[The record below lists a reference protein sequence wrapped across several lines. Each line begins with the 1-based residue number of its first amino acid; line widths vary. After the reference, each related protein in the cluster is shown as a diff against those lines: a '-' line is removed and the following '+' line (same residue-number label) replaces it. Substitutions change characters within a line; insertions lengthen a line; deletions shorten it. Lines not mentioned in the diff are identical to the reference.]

1 MRPIRP
7 CAIAVVAL
15 SLFAAHAVPAQAACK
30 RFGFLVND
38 YGKVGPARDAKA
50 LLDKEVKKWANEKGI
65 TDYKI
70 GKKHVTCELFLDVGL
85 FDEYTCTAK
94 ANVCWGESQTNA
106 AAGNKAPANNNVLA
120 DDADDDFEMPPAP
133 VRKAKAAPETADPLA
148 AAQDAAKNAEQDA
161 AQDVAKEDAAM
172 TAEQAAEEAE
182 AAAEAAVAEAETAA
196 REAAAAE
203 ATAPIETEAA
213 QAKPAVPATNAVE
226 TGALPSN
233 AKAAAAEV
241 AKSSTEMTDGATDAE
256 KSKAAA
262 NANERAAAAQAA
274 AAAAERAAKA
284 AEQAAAAA
292 KAAAAAAIA
301 ASEASQGPMVPAL
314 EQAN

>member
-1 MRPIRP
+1 MRPFRP
-7 CAIAVVAL
+7 CAVAVVAL

-38 YGKVGPARDAKA
+38 YGKEGPANDAKA
-50 LLDKEVKKWANEKGI
+50 LLDTQVKKWADEKGI
-65 TDYKI
+65 TNYKV
-70 GKKHVTCELFLDVGL
+70 GKKQVTCELFLDVGL

-94 ANVCWGESQTNA
+94 ANVCWGDGQTNA
-106 AAGNKAPANNNVLA
+106 AADGSASGNNDALAN
-120 DDADDDFEMPPAP
+120 DADLDFEMPPAP
-133 VRKAKAAPETADPLA
+133 VRKAKVAPETAVPVVA
-148 AAQDAAKNAEQDA
+148 GQDA
-161 AQDVAKEDAAM
+161 AQNEEQESAQGAAKEEAAM

-203 ATAPIETEAA
+203 ATSTPETEAA
-213 QAKPAVPATNAVE
+213 QAKPAVPSTSAVE
-226 TGALPSN
+226 TGALPTD
-233 AKAAAAEV
+233 ARAAAAEV
-241 AKSSTEMTDGATDAE
+241 AKSSAEMSEAATDAE
-256 KSKAAA
+256 KEKAAA
-262 NANERAAAAQAA
+262 KANERAAAAQA

-301 ASEASQGPMVPAL
+301 ASEASQGPVVPKL
-314 EQAN
+314 KQAD